1 MLILG
6 VDPGLAKVGYG
17 LTEKKGNKFNCCT
30 YNVIRTEADE
40 TNISRLE
47 KIYNELQDIIREYRP
62 DHMAVEELFFNKNV
76 KTAIKV
82 GQARGVILLA
92 GSQAG
97 LSVYEYTPLQI
108 KQAVVGY
115 GRASKKQVQQMVKS
129 LLNLEKIPR
138 PDDSADAL
146 AVSICH
152 GNSYSVKKKW
162 GDVL

>member
-6 VDPGLAKVGYG
+6 IDPGLAAVGYG
-17 LTEKKGNKFNCCT
+17 LIEKKGNKYKCCD
-30 YNVIRTEADE
+30 YSVIRTEASS
-40 TNISRLE
+40 TNIYRLE
-47 KIYNELQDIIREYRP
+47 KIYNNLNDIIKEYNP
-62 DHMAVEELFFNKNV
+62 DCMAVEELFFNKNV
-76 KTAIKV
+76 KTAIMV

-97 LSVYEYTPLQI
+97 LKVYEYTPLQV

-115 GRASKKQVQQMVKS
+115 GRARKEQVQQMVKA
-129 LLNLEKIPR
+129 LLNLQEIPR

-152 GNSYSVKKKW
+152 GNSYSVEKKW
-162 GDVL
+162 GDIL